1 MNSRELGLTI
11 ALRRTHL
18 GLSQERLAKFCGLSR
33 LTIYRLER
41 GISTNVGR
49 DEFISLLTLLG
60 LNNIPLKSKLNFNSL
75 EMVCVSVS
83 VSYKSSLH
91 STDLSLALV
100 TGVLPE
106 KIYPHI
112 ATFLDETPLSLIIS
126 VVEAVAQLNQIP
138 PKLIWK
144 NLIDWAHEMNS
155 PRIAWL

>member
-18 GLSQERLAKFCGLSR
+18 GLSQERFAKFCGLSR

>member
-1 MNSRELGLTI
+1 MNSREIGLTI
-11 ALRRTHL
+11 ALRRNDL
-18 GLSQERLAKFCGLSR
+18 GLSQDRLAKFCGLSR
-33 LTIYRLER
+33 STIQRLER
-41 GISTNVGR
+41 GKSPDCGENNL
-49 DEFISLLTLLG
+49 ISLLTLLG
-60 LNNIPLKSKLNFNSL
+60 LNNITLKPKLNFNSL
-75 EMVCVSVS
+75 EMACVSAS

-91 STDLSLALV
+91 STELSLALV

-112 ATFLDETPLSLIIS
+112 ATFLDETPLSLIVS

-144 NLIDWAHEMNS
+144 NLIEWAHEMNS